1 MKLYDK
7 KNIVNYWDEII
18 PKDVYMKLYKD
29 IRKEILNDL
38 FKEHFVE
45 MINKNID
52 DITNGEIKIL
62 NEE

>member
-62 NEE
+62 SEE